1 MPLTRSTD
9 PLVWIDCEM
18 TGLDPETDH
27 ILQICCY
34 ITDADLKLLEPQGFE
49 TVVHQPPATLA
60 SMNEWCIETHG
71 RTGLTAAVQAS
82 TVSAES
88 AAAALLAY
96 IQRYVPQPRTG
107 LLAGNS
113 VHADKAFLA
122 KGPYRSVLEWLH
134 YRIVDVSALKEMA
147 RRWGSDELL
156 AAVPAKK
163 EVHLA
168 REDIL
173 ESIAEMRF
181 YRDRLFR

>member
-18 TGLDPETDH
+18 TGLDPETDQ

-49 TVVHQPPATLA
+49 TVIHQSPAMLA

-88 AAAALLAY
+88 AAAALLEY

-122 KGPYRSVLEWLH
+122 KGPYQSVLEWLH

-181 YRDRLFR
+181 YRERLFR